1 MLANQYYYHA
11 LLRKY
16 VVYFGSLFNDI
27 AIERTDENGDLV
39 QTITVPISYGPKQK
53 FIARLEQDPEA
64 AREIAIILPRLSFE
78 IKNIEYDS
86 TRKLNPQQKIV
97 KGNPVNT
104 DEYKY
109 TYTPVPYNITF
120 ELSIY
125 SKNVEDGLQ
134 VVEQV
139 LPFFAPE
146 WTNQLILVPE
156 MDIRMD
162 VPVVLKGLKMDDRY
176 EGSMEAPRYIIT
188 TMSFEMKGYLFGPV
202 RNSGLIKRVTT
213 NIMEDGI
220 SLYNYNSLSVT
231 SNSDPAFQK
240 GEYVYQTDGTRTVA
254 SGIVEYSNSS
264 YVQVKNYS
272 GIFSTANTLLS
283 TNTNSIATVTD
294 VLIVKHP
301 KIVTATTPG
310 LLANG
315 QPTTNSSLSISIDNI
330 KPTDNYG
337 IAKDV
342 SEFWNGW
349 KQWKAIK
356 SSWTWTFQY

>member
-27 AIERTDENGDLV
+27 AIERTDGDNNLI

-64 AREIAIILPRLSFE
+64 AREIAISLPRLSFE
-78 IKNIEYDS
+78 IRNIEYDQ
-86 TRKLNPQQKIV
+86 TRKLNALQKIV

-104 DEYKY
+104 GEYKY

-120 ELSIY
+120 ELSVY

-134 VVEQV
+134 VVEQI

-146 WTNQLILVPE
+146 WTNQLILIP
-156 MDIRMD
+156 DLDLRMD
-162 VPVVLKGLKMDDRY
+162 VPVVLRGIRMDDRY
-176 EGSMEAPRYIIT
+176 EGTMEAPRYIIT
-188 TMSFEMKGYLFGPV
+188 TMTFVMKGYLFGSV

-213 NIMEDGI
+213 NLMDDSSYPTI
-220 SLYNYNSLSVT
+220 NYNSLEIT
-231 SNSDPAFQK
+231 SNNDPAFTV
-240 GEYVYQTDGTRTVA
+240 GEYVYQTDGTRNTA
-254 SGIVEYSNSS
+254 SGTVQYSNATHVEIRD
-264 YVQVKNYS
+264 YQ
-272 GIFSTANTLLS
+272 GIFNTSNTLLS
-283 TNTNSIATVTD
+283 TNSNSMATVTD
-294 VLIVKHP
+294 VLIVKSP
-301 KIVTATTPG
+301 KITTVSTPA

-315 QPTTNSSLSISIDNI
+315 QPTTNAALSISIDLI

-337 IAKDV
+337 IAKDI
-342 SEFWNGW
+342 SEF
-349 KQWKAIK
+349 
-356 SSWTWTFQY
+356 

>member
-27 AIERTDENGDLV
+27 AIERSDSNDTLI

-53 FIARLEQDPEA
+53 FIARLEQDPDA
-64 AREIAIILPRLSFE
+64 VREVAITLPRLSFE
-78 IKNIEYDS
+78 IRNIEYDQ
-86 TRKLNPQQKIV
+86 TRKLNAQQKIV

-104 DEYKY
+104 SEYKY

-120 ELSIY
+120 ELSVY

-134 VVEQV
+134 VVEQI

-146 WTNQLILVPE
+146 WTNQLILIPE
-156 MDIRMD
+156 LDLRMD
-162 VPVVLKGLKMDDRY
+162 VPVALRGIRMDDRY
-176 EGSMEAPRYIIT
+176 EGSMETPRYIIT
-188 TMSFEMKGYLFGPV
+188 TMTFVMKGYLFGPV

-213 NIMEDGI
+213 NLMVDDSSITEF
-220 SLYNYNSLSVT
+220 NYNSLQIT
-231 SNSDPAFQK
+231 SNNDPAFTV
-240 GEYVYQTDGTRTVA
+240 GEFVYQSDGTRNLA
-254 SGIVEYSNSS
+254 SGYVHYSNATHVEVRDYQGTFNTS
-264 YVQVKNYS
+264 
-272 GIFSTANTLLS
+272 NTLLS
-283 TNTNSIATVTD
+283 GNSNSIATVTD

-301 KIVTATTPG
+301 KITTVSTPA

-315 QPTTNSSLSISIDNI
+315 QPTTNASLSISIDSI

-337 IAKDV
+337 IAKDI
-342 SEFWNGW
+342 SEF
-349 KQWKAIK
+349 
-356 SSWTWTFQY
+356 